1 VLPSEPVEK
10 ASTRERI
17 VAEVE
22 EVEAIL
28 DGFLERFGELD
39 PASRAMMPTRRTIE
53 ARCPDLDLVRYGEW
67 RNGSLTVRDEPV
79 SRRPDIR
86 ISVRSDDLVQLSN
99 GELAFSQAYLAGRIR
114 IDASMSDLLRLRAM
128 L

>member
-1 VLPSEPVEK
+1 MACTTDEEQ
-10 ASTRERI
+10 A

-28 DGFLERFGELD
+28 DAFLGRLAQVD
-39 PASRAMMPTRRTIE
+39 PSSRAVMPGRRTIE
-53 ARCPDLDLVRYGEW
+53 AQCPDLELFRYGVW
-67 RNGSLTVRDEPV
+67 NNGVLTRSDEPV
-79 SRRPDIR
+79 TRRPDIR
-86 ISVRSDDLVQLSN
+86 IAVRSDDLVRLST
-99 GELAFSQAYLAGRIR
+99 GEMTFAQAYLGGRIR